1 MAINVVYDPN
11 LDIAGQAAYSGGQGI
26 GASQQDQFDR
36 ELMLRQQGLL
46 EQQRQFNIDTGF
58 RTQQAG
64 NQDFLQRSQLAQQ
77 GQQFNVQTRQ
87 RDLAMLNDY
96 LQNQQQ
102 AELQAQQQ
110 QLYAE
115 NLAQQ
120 AQAQKEATARSLYGQ
135 YGGLAKQQNQQQ
147 FELAQSQQK
156 AILEARQKGLITQ
169 EQYSAAIPQWEEQF
183 QMPWGFPGQLAAE
196 HEQTQEQAQVQAF
209 IDSAPRNPVTGE
221 PLISAE
227 AFRATGGDPKLIN
240 ALYTKAMSEST
251 RLFSEQ
257 NDMKGQAEIEKKN
270 HEMALK
276 AAAQTNDIA
285 ADNAF
290 NQQKLQHEA
299 LMAKQKLWSSQR
311 SAFLK
316 DTNEWIAAK
325 SAAVTVTGDD
335 GKPVEVGAQ
344 PQWSQYDPDVI
355 FGGSTSTPQA
365 GTGGTP
371 RINTK
376 AEYDALPSG
385 ATYIDAET
393 GRTGRK
399 P

>member
-11 LDIAGQAAYSGGQGI
+11 LEVAGQAAYAGGQGI
-26 GASQQDQFDR
+26 GAAQQDQFDR
-36 ELMLRQQGLL
+36 ELLLRQQGLA
-46 EQQRQFNIDTGF
+46 EQQRQFNINTGF

-102 AELQAQQQ
+102 AELEANRQNIYAQQI
-110 QLYAE
+110 A
-115 NLAQQ
+115 AQ
-120 AQAQKEATARSLYGQ
+120 AQAQREQTARSLYGQ
-135 YGGLAKQQNQQQ
+135 YGGLAKQQQQQQ
-147 FELAQSQQK
+147 FEMAQSQQK

-169 EQYSAAIPQWEEQF
+169 DQYSAAVPQWEEQF
-183 QMPWGFPGQLAAE
+183 QMPWGFPAQLAAE

-276 AAAQTNDIA
+276 AEAQRNDIA
-285 ADNAF
+285 ADNARMQQQLEQTQRIHEMEI
-290 NQQKLQHEA
+290 QQKAQLAYQQA
-299 LMAKQKLWSSQR
+299 MLKRAQA
-311 SAFLK
+311 SAPIGNG
-316 DTNEWIAAK
+316 T
-325 SAAVTVTGDD
+325 D
-335 GKPVEVGAQ
+335 GKPAIKVDLGPEPKLEDFLPPGIA
-344 PQWSQYDPDVI
+344 PNS
-355 FGGSTSTPQA
+355 S
-365 GTGGTP
+365 GTGATP
-371 RINTK
+371 SINTQ

-385 ATYIDAET
+385 AIYIDAQT
-393 GRTGRK
+393 GQRERK